1 MFLTLFQ
8 NFDEIYWHHTEKNPK
23 TQEFSNVY
31 VQAYKAVLKNN
42 WILNLKK
49 NKDTNL
55 HLHWI

>member
-42 WILNLKK
+42 
-49 NKDTNL
+49 
-55 HLHWI
+55 